1 MAYHIVIRS
10 FGRVCIVINKKELII
25 LLEILLTVL
34 AFIILGI
41 FTIGIVILSANKEE
55 VWLAIISKL
64 YGSYEVE
71 LEEEEEVD

>member
-1 MAYHIVIRS
+1 M
-10 FGRVCIVINKKELII
+10 
-25 LLEILLTVL
+25 LEILLTVL